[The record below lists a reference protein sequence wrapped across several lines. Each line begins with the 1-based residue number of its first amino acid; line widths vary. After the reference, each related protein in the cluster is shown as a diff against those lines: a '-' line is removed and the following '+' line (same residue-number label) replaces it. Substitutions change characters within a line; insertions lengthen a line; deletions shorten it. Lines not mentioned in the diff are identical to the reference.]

1 VADRSLRGCRILV
14 AEDEYM
20 LADDLC
26 AELANAGAI
35 VVGPAGTVEDVLEL
49 ARSEPDLDGAIL
61 DINMRGEM
69 VFPVAET
76 LMERGVPFV
85 FTTGYDASAIPPR
98 FDRVVRC
105 EKPIDLGKV
114 AQALGRA
121 IAT

>member
-1 VADRSLRGCRILV
+1 MADRSLRGCRILV